1 MTKVPWKTPSMAS
14 PRPPGLAWPL
24 QSLPWLSPRSWRCPW
39 AKNDPWSGHCE
50 NCPSFRSNKNDEQ
63 RLGSTE
69 NDVEILVSKWNFTLK
84 RSLFFLIPPFKEK
97 QGAGLGWIIPH
108 VKKRWI
114 FGGSLRLERRCL
126 DQPPAVPA
134 ATEKHRDVTNNESPQ
149 VDFNSLD
156 VVSGNGFLQ
165 CFFTMLLCGERCGF
179 QCILEKRCWTKCW
192 PTCFFSLSVLLES
205 ELVCEVWDDYLNKQ
219 AAFWCGI
226 RYLNLTGSFFGL
238 QVEIRMLI
246 HYESGHVFWVLI
258 GQWVS

>member
-1 MTKVPWKTPSMAS
+1 MKFYLETITVLFDSPLSKKSRVPGWV
-14 PRPPGLAWPL
+14 
-24 QSLPWLSPRSWRCPW
+24 
-39 AKNDPWSGHCE
+39 E
-50 NCPSFRSNKNDEQ
+50 SFRM
-63 RLGSTE
+63 
-69 NDVEILVSKWNFTLK
+69 W
-84 RSLFFLIPPFKEK
+84 
-97 QGAGLGWIIPH
+97 
-108 VKKRWI
+108 KKRVNFREI
-114 FGGSLRLERRCL
+114 PATGKEVFGPTSKPSQQRPKNIVTRDER
-126 DQPPAVPA
+126 D
-134 ATEKHRDVTNNESPQ
+134 ERDESPQ

-156 VVSGNGFLQ
+156 VVFCGMDVFCGFRISDF
-165 CFFTMLLCGERCGF
+165 CFFTMFRCFFCGERCGF